1 MGTDSH
7 FPHGREMVSVPE
19 RKTTVGLIVRAQN
32 VKAALAAAKEI
43 AKGPA
48 LLRETR
54 HEVDI
59 MVLSLLGQAQR
70 EAPVDEGTL
79 RGSGLS
85 KVTFTGSE
93 LRGEISFG
101 GLATAYAEVQHERD
115 DFDHPK
121 GGKAHFLYGPG
132 SPWERGQ
139 QAAIGR
145 LDRRVGEIAERYIGG
160 AAG

>member
-1 MGTDSH
+1 
-7 FPHGREMVSVPE
+7 
-19 RKTTVGLIVRAQN
+19 

-43 AKGPA
+43 AEGPA

-54 HEVDI
+54 HEVDL
-59 MVLSLLGQAQR
+59 MTLSLLGQAQR

-101 GLATAYAEVQHERD
+101 GLATAYAEVQHERE
-115 DFDHPK
+115 DFEHPK
-121 GGKAHFLYGPG
+121 GGKAHFLHGPG

-145 LDRRVGEIAERYIGG
+145 LDRTVGEVAERYIGG